1 MKFFSKFADKFKSKS
16 VKIYAGFC
24 GIAGTMLL
32 SYFPAYAAEGS
43 GTEKIDKFIEFA
55 KDWLVKIGGVIGL
68 VGGVMFALS
77 WQRDD
82 AEGKSKALMTI
93 MAGLMLIAVA
103 QSSSMFFS

>member
-1 MKFFSKFADKFKSKS
+1 MKLFSSFLNK
-16 VKIYAGFC
+16 VKEKAMHIYAVFC
-24 GIAGTMLL
+24 GAATPMLL
-32 SYFPAYAAEGS
+32 SYNTVYAAGS
-43 GTEKIDKFIEFA
+43 GTEKIDKFLDFA
-55 KDWLVKIGGVIGL
+55 CDWLVKIGGTIGL

-103 QSSSMFFS
+103 QTRDIFFS

>member
-1 MKFFSKFADKFKSKS
+1 MKLFSKLFNKAKEKSTH
-16 VKIYAGFC
+16 IYAVFC
-24 GIAGTMLL
+24 GAATPMLL
-32 SYFPAYAAEGS
+32 SYSRVYADGS
-43 GTEKIDKFIEFA
+43 GTEKIDKFIDFA
-55 KDWLVKIGGVIGL
+55 CDWLVKIGGTIGL

-103 QSSSMFFS
+103 QTRSIFFS